1 MHLQRVQVP
10 DFRVLK
16 DIDISFEKEFSPRI
30 FPLGSLNGGGKSTL
44 LQLIFILLHCSAD
57 PQKYHFIR
65 NLLEDFTIPKGTDQR
80 TLAKFEIA
88 NRGGIIGLEYLVFLG
103 SSFSALYSTI
113 ENKTFLISESIGKEQ
128 SFASKP
134 KYILDYNNYIL
145 AYRII
150 QAYLTTVNEAQ
161 DQSTNIDFDKSDIFL
176 DNLSKKVFLAS
187 PSTQIFLFL
196 SKKYRKSRFKSNKTL
211 ENQEES
217 SKKQDRGWEWDDAKN
232 QLTNFFPYD
241 FVSVDILIQSFKQA
255 RDKDFEE
262 AIETG
267 GHYGKHYQNLLNDFN
282 KFLKDK
288 QINLDKDLSGVNF
301 KAERNGETIELY
313 PEDLS
318 HGELKRLSLYVWLK
332 YSNIEN
338 AIILFDE
345 IEIALHPDWQY
356 QIIRDLEEWGPTN
369 QYILATHS
377 YELCQALTPAH
388 VKEIEPK
395 LLNNVNHS

>member
-16 DIDISFEKEFSPRI
+16 DIDITFEKDFFPRI

-57 PQKYHFIR
+57 PKKHEFIR
-65 NLLEDFTIPKGTDQR
+65 NLLEGFAIPEGSNQR
-80 TLAKFEIA
+80 VVAEFEIWDEKKTV
-88 NRGGIIGLEYLVFLG
+88 NINVFVYRGTE
-103 SSFSALYSTI
+103 
-113 ENKTFLISESIGKEQ
+113 ISPESITGKVIDLYEPT
-128 SFASKP
+128 SGKIVA
-134 KYILDYNNYIL
+134 ILL
-145 AYRII
+145 FKF
-150 QAYLTTVNEAQ
+150 
-161 DQSTNIDFDKSDIFL
+161 TNIDDEMINQFHR
-176 DNLSKKVFLAS
+176 NLSNKIFLAS

-196 SKKYRKSRFKSNKTL
+196 SKEYRKSRFKSNKTL

-217 SKKQDRGWEWDDAKN
+217 SKKQDMGWEWDYAKKE
-232 QLTNFFPYD
+232 LTTFFPYD
-241 FVSVDILIQSFKQA
+241 FVSVDVLIQSFKKA
-255 RDKDFEE
+255 RDKDFEQ

-267 GHYGKHYQNLLNDFN
+267 HYGNHYQNLLNDFN
-282 KFLKDK
+282 EFLKDK
-288 QINLDKDLSGVNF
+288 KVNLDKDLSGVNF
-301 KAERNGETIELY
+301 KAERNGEIIELY

-332 YSNIEN
+332 YSNIED

-356 QIIRDLEEWGPTN
+356 QIVRDLEEWGPTN

-377 YELCQALTPAH
+377 YGLCEALTPAH

-395 LLNNVNHS
+395 LLNNINN